1 MSANNV
7 LLFVFAAT
15 EALTAQIQP
24 DIVQLPWIPPVY
36 HLALAIQLRKRC
48 LNRFGADSS
57 R

>member
-24 DIVQLPWIPPVY
+24 DIVRIAVDSACVPSGPCDPV
-36 HLALAIQLRKRC
+36 A
-48 LNRFGADSS
+48 
-57 R
+57 